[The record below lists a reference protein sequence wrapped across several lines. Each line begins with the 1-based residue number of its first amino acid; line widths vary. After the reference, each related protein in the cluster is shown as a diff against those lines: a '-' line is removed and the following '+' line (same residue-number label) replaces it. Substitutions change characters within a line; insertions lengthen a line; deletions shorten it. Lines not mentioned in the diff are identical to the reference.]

1 MVYTLTV
8 DTSRVADAYLMIL
21 ISDIWPPLRFVSEA
35 AAISLNYGPRP
46 ACSLLVRR
54 AEPIH

>member
-1 MVYTLTV
+1 MGDGFMNDPRGWHRAPSATT
-8 DTSRVADAYLMIL
+8 
-21 ISDIWPPLRFVSEA
+21 PFVSEA